1 MELASLGGGWWVW
14 SLAVVGTTWP
24 SIPGSI
30 ELRKWTFIIIKIWD
44 VRLYLFRD
52 DLSLVAIYPVSLVL

>member
-1 MELASLGGGWWVW
+1 MELASLRGGWWVW

-24 SIPGSI
+24 FVSGSI
-30 ELRKWTFIIIKIWD
+30 ELRNWTFIIIKIWD
-44 VRLYLFRD
+44 VRFYLFRD